1 MELGKELGI
10 PKEIIEKAPSAGLW
24 EGQTDEGEMG
34 ISYQEIDT
42 YIRLGIAKPD
52 VIARIREAY
61 HKTAHKRQLPY
72 SYGTI
77 DSPVLATL

>member
-61 HKTAHKRQLPY
+61 YKTAHKRQLPY